1 MDLYEYQGKRLFAEA
16 GIPVAR
22 ARLATSIAEAREV
35 AREIGLPLV
44 VKAQVLGGGRG
55 KAGGVRMAADEMQLV
70 AAARDILEMT
80 IQDRPVAALLVE
92 EAVAI
97 ERELYLAVTLDRHL
111 RCPVLLFSVRGGVDI
126 EEVARAEPQALLSA
140 PIDPLTG
147 VGDDQVELVV
157 SAATAGMEG
166 GVAQALGAGVGGAK
180 APGASV
186 DDAQALGASLGD
198 VVRRVWELYRSKDAT
213 LVEINPLVV
222 CAGSR
227 VLALDAKVSLDD
239 NAEYRHP
246 EMEERRGAQDE
257 RERRAAEA
265 GVKYVSLDGDVGVL
279 GNGAGLVM
287 STLDLIAGAG
297 GRPANFCDVGGG
309 AQAQQVAAA
318 LAVILS
324 DARVRAVLVNIFGG
338 LTRGDEVAR
347 GLLDALAAA
356 GATLPVVVRL
366 DGNQAEQGRALIAAA
381 ELANVVAAAD
391 ADEAV
396 ERVVAAVN
404 GGVAGPGPGSAG
416 AGGPLG
422 GRA

>member
-1 MDLYEYQGKRLFAEA
+1 MDLFEYQGKRLFAEA

-22 ARLATSIAEAREV
+22 SRLATSIAEAREM

-44 VKAQVLGGGRG
+44 VKAQVLSGGRG

-70 AAARDILEMT
+70 AAARDVLEMT
-80 IQDRPVAALLVE
+80 IQGRRVTALLVE

-97 ERELYLAVTLDRHL
+97 ERELYLAVTLDRHR
-111 RCPVLLFSVRGGVDI
+111 RCPLLLFSAHGGMDI
-126 EEVARAEPQALLSA
+126 EEVAREEPQALLSA

-147 VGDDQVELVV
+147 VRDDQVELVV
-157 SAATAGMEG
+157 DAATAG
-166 GVAQALGAGVGGAK
+166 LPAG
-180 APGASV
+180 
-186 DDAQALGASLGD
+186 DAQALGKSLAD
-198 VVRRVWELYRSKDAT
+198 MLRRVWEFYRSKDAT

-222 CAGSR
+222 CAGGR

-239 NAEYRHP
+239 NALYRHP
-246 EMEERRGAQDE
+246 EMEEWRDAGDE

-265 GVKYVSLDGDVGVL
+265 GVRYVSLDGDVGVL

-309 AQAQQVAAA
+309 ARAQQVAAA
-318 LAVILS
+318 LAIVLS
-324 DARVRAVLVNIFGG
+324 DTRVRAVLVNIFGG

-366 DGNQAEQGRALIAAA
+366 DGNQAQQGRELIAAA

-391 ADEAV
+391 VDDAV
-396 ERVVAAVN
+396 ERVVAAVD
-404 GGVAGPGPGSAG
+404 GGVAVPGPAG
-416 AGGPLG
+416 HGPAGGAAGPPG
-422 GRA
+422 ERA

>member
-22 ARLATSIAEAREV
+22 SRLATSIAEAREV

-44 VKAQVLGGGRG
+44 VKAQVLSGGRG

-80 IQDRPVAALLVE
+80 IQGRPVTGLLVE

-111 RCPVLLFSVRGGVDI
+111 RRPVLLFSVRGGMDI
-126 EEVARAEPQALLSA
+126 EEVAREEPQALVSA

-147 VGDDQVELVV
+147 VGDDQVAVIV
-157 SAATAGMEG
+157 SAATAGM
-166 GVAQALGAGVGGAK
+166 QAG
-180 APGASV
+180 
-186 DDAQALGASLGD
+186 DAQALGASLGD

-222 CAGSR
+222 CAGGR

-239 NAEYRHP
+239 NALYRHP
-246 EMEERRGAQDE
+246 EMEEWRGAQDA

-318 LAVILS
+318 LTVILS
-324 DARVRAVLVNIFGG
+324 DSRVRAVLVNIFGG

-366 DGNQAEQGRALIAAA
+366 DGTQAEQGRALIATA

-404 GGVAGPGPGSAG
+404 GGVAVPGPVGRSGPASPP
-416 AGGPLG
+416 AHGGPA
-422 GRA
+422 GRPSGQA

>member
-22 ARLATSIAEAREV
+22 SRLATSIAEAREV

-44 VKAQVLGGGRG
+44 VKAQVLSGGRG

-80 IQDRPVAALLVE
+80 IQGRPVTGLLVE

-111 RCPVLLFSVRGGVDI
+111 RRPVLLFSVRGGMDI
-126 EEVARAEPQALLSA
+126 EEVAREEPQALLSA

-147 VGDDQVELVV
+147 VRDDQVAMIVG
-157 SAATAGMEG
+157 AATAGMQAG
-166 GVAQALGAGVGGAK
+166 DAQALGT
-180 APGASV
+180 SV
-186 DDAQALGASLGD
+186 DDAQALGASLTE
-198 VVRRVWELYRSKDAT
+198 VIRRVWELYRSKDAT

-239 NAEYRHP
+239 NALYRHP
-246 EMEERRGAQDE
+246 EMEEWRGAQDE

-318 LAVILS
+318 LTVILS
-324 DARVRAVLVNIFGG
+324 DSRVRAVLVNIFGG

-347 GLLDALAAA
+347 GLLDALTAS

-366 DGNQAEQGRALIAAA
+366 DGTQAEQGRALIAAA

-404 GGVAGPGPGSAG
+404 GGVAVPGPVGRSGPASPPAHGGLAG
-416 AGGPLG
+416 RPSGQA
-422 GRA
+422 

>member
-1 MDLYEYQGKRLFAEA
+1 
-16 GIPVAR
+16 
-22 ARLATSIAEAREV
+22 
-35 AREIGLPLV
+35 
-44 VKAQVLGGGRG
+44 
-55 KAGGVRMAADEMQLV
+55 MAADEMQLV

-80 IQDRPVAALLVE
+80 IQGRPVTGLLVE

-111 RCPVLLFSVRGGVDI
+111 RRPVLLFSVRGGMDI
-126 EEVARAEPQALLSA
+126 EEVTREEPQALLSA

-147 VGDDQVELVV
+147 VGDDQVAVIV
-157 SAATAGMEG
+157 GAATAGM
-166 GVAQALGAGVGGAK
+166 QAG
-180 APGASV
+180 
-186 DDAQALGASLGD
+186 DAQALGTSLTE
-198 VVRRVWELYRSKDAT
+198 VIRRVWELYRSKDAT

-239 NAEYRHP
+239 NALYRHP
-246 EMEERRGAQDE
+246 ELDEWRGAQDA

-318 LAVILS
+318 LAVVLS
-324 DARVRAVLVNIFGG
+324 DSRVRAVLVNIFGG

-366 DGNQAEQGRALIAAA
+366 DGTQAEQGHALIAEA

-404 GGVAGPGPGSAG
+404 GGVAVPGPVGRSGPASPPAHGGLAG
-416 AGGPLG
+416 RPSGQA
-422 GRA
+422 

>member
-22 ARLATSIAEAREV
+22 SRLATSIAEAREV

-44 VKAQVLGGGRG
+44 VKAQVLSGGRG

-70 AAARDILEMT
+70 AAARDILEMA
-80 IQDRPVAALLVE
+80 IQGRRVAALLVE

-97 ERELYLAVTLDRHL
+97 ERELYLAVTLDRHR
-111 RCPVLLFSVRGGVDI
+111 RCPLLLFSTRGGMDI
-126 EEVARAEPQALLSA
+126 EEVAREEPQALLSA

-147 VGDDQVELVV
+147 VRDDQVERVV
-157 SAATAGMEG
+157 DAATAGVEG
-166 GVAQALGAGVGGAK
+166 GDARALGE
-180 APGASV
+180 
-186 DDAQALGASLGD
+186 SLTE

-222 CAGSR
+222 CASGQ

-239 NAEYRHP
+239 NALYRHSG
-246 EMEERRGAQDE
+246 MEEWRGVEDE

-309 AQAQQVAAA
+309 ARAQQVVAA
-318 LAVILS
+318 LAVVLS
-324 DARVRAVLVNIFGG
+324 DTRVRAVLVNIFGG

-347 GLLDALAAA
+347 GLLDGLAAA

-381 ELANVVAAAD
+381 ELANVAAAAD
-391 ADEAV
+391 VDDAV

-404 GGVAGPGPGSAG
+404 GGVAVPGPAAHGGSAG
-416 AGGPLG
+416 PPGGL
-422 GRA
+422 A

>member
-22 ARLATSIAEAREV
+22 SRLATSIAEAREV

-44 VKAQVLGGGRG
+44 VKAQVLSGGRG

-80 IQDRPVAALLVE
+80 IQGRPVTGLLVE

-111 RCPVLLFSVRGGVDI
+111 RRPVLLFSVRGGMDI
-126 EEVARAEPQALLSA
+126 EEVTREEPQALLSA

-147 VGDDQVELVV
+147 VGDDQVAVIV
-157 SAATAGMEG
+157 GAATAGM
-166 GVAQALGAGVGGAK
+166 QAG
-180 APGASV
+180 
-186 DDAQALGASLGD
+186 DAQALGTSLTE
-198 VVRRVWELYRSKDAT
+198 VIRRVWELYRSKDAT

-239 NAEYRHP
+239 NALYRHP
-246 EMEERRGAQDE
+246 ELDEWRGAQDA

-318 LAVILS
+318 LTVILS
-324 DARVRAVLVNIFGG
+324 DSRVRAVLVNIFGG

-347 GLLDALAAA
+347 GLLDALTAS

-366 DGNQAEQGRALIAAA
+366 DGTQAEQGRALIAAA

-404 GGVAGPGPGSAG
+404 GGVAVPGPVGRSGPASPPAHGGLAG
-416 AGGPLG
+416 RPSGQA
-422 GRA
+422 

>member
-22 ARLATSIAEAREV
+22 SRLATSIAEAREV

-44 VKAQVLGGGRG
+44 VKAQVLSGGRG
-55 KAGGVRMAADEMQLV
+55 KAGGVRMAASEMQLV
-70 AAARDILEMT
+70 AAARDILEMA
-80 IQDRPVAALLVE
+80 IQGRRVAALLVE

-97 ERELYLAVTLDRHL
+97 ERELYLAVTLDRHR
-111 RCPVLLFSVRGGVDI
+111 RCPLLLFSTRGGMDI
-126 EEVARAEPQALLSA
+126 EEVAREEPQALLSA

-147 VGDDQVELVV
+147 VRDDQVERVV
-157 SAATAGMEG
+157 DAATAGVEG
-166 GVAQALGAGVGGAK
+166 GDARALGE
-180 APGASV
+180 
-186 DDAQALGASLGD
+186 SLTE

-222 CAGSR
+222 CASGQ

-239 NAEYRHP
+239 NALYRHSG
-246 EMEERRGAQDE
+246 MEEWRGVEDE

-309 AQAQQVAAA
+309 ARAQQVVAA
-318 LAVILS
+318 LAVVLS
-324 DARVRAVLVNIFGG
+324 DTRVRAVLVNIFGG

-347 GLLDALAAA
+347 GLLDGLAAA

-381 ELANVVAAAD
+381 ELANVAAAAD
-391 ADEAV
+391 VDDAV

-404 GGVAGPGPGSAG
+404 GGVAVPGPAAHGGSAG
-416 AGGPLG
+416 PPGGL
-422 GRA
+422 A

>member
-22 ARLATSIAEAREV
+22 SRLATSIAEAREV

-44 VKAQVLGGGRG
+44 VKAQVLSGGRG

-80 IQDRPVAALLVE
+80 IQGRPVAGLLVE

-111 RCPVLLFSVRGGVDI
+111 RRPVLLFSVRGGMDI
-126 EEVARAEPQALLSA
+126 EEVTREEPQALLSA

-147 VGDDQVELVV
+147 VGDDQVAVIV
-157 SAATAGMEG
+157 GAATAGM
-166 GVAQALGAGVGGAK
+166 QAG
-180 APGASV
+180 
-186 DDAQALGASLGD
+186 DAQALGTSLTE
-198 VVRRVWELYRSKDAT
+198 VIRRVWELYRSKDAT

-239 NAEYRHP
+239 NALYRHP
-246 EMEERRGAQDE
+246 ELDEWRGAQDA

-318 LAVILS
+318 LTVILS
-324 DARVRAVLVNIFGG
+324 DSRVRAVLVNIFGG

-347 GLLDALAAA
+347 GLLDALTAS

-366 DGNQAEQGRALIAAA
+366 DGTQAEQGRALIAAA

-391 ADEAV
+391 ADEAG

-404 GGVAGPGPGSAG
+404 GGVAVPGPVGRSGPASPPAHGGLAG
-416 AGGPLG
+416 RPSGQA
-422 GRA
+422 

>member
-22 ARLATSIAEAREV
+22 SRLATSIAEAREV

-44 VKAQVLGGGRG
+44 VKAQVLSGGRG

-80 IQDRPVAALLVE
+80 IQGRPVAGLLVE

-111 RCPVLLFSVRGGVDI
+111 RRPVLLFSVRGGMDI
-126 EEVARAEPQALLSA
+126 EEVTREEPQALLSA

-147 VGDDQVELVV
+147 VGDDQVAVIV
-157 SAATAGMEG
+157 GAATAGM
-166 GVAQALGAGVGGAK
+166 QAG
-180 APGASV
+180 
-186 DDAQALGASLGD
+186 DAQALGTSLTE
-198 VVRRVWELYRSKDAT
+198 VIRRVWELYRSKDAT

-239 NAEYRHP
+239 NALYRHP
-246 EMEERRGAQDE
+246 ELDEWRGAQDA

-318 LAVILS
+318 LTVILS
-324 DARVRAVLVNIFGG
+324 DSRVRAVLVNIFGG

-347 GLLDALAAA
+347 GLLDALTAS

-366 DGNQAEQGRALIAAA
+366 DGTQAEQGRALIAAA

-404 GGVAGPGPGSAG
+404 GGVAVPGPVGRSGPASPPAHGGLAG
-416 AGGPLG
+416 RPSGQA
-422 GRA
+422 